1 MEAKELK
8 KLRREELL
16 EMLIQEKRENDEL
29 RDELQRVTEEK
40 DREIELLKKH
50 LADRKIRVGEV
61 GTMAEAALAVY
72 RVFERADQAAA
83 LYLDSVKALTEE
95 QQRKIE
101 QQCAGQQ
108 SEKEQQ
114 ADEHVQGRTQA
125 EGEYF
130 G

>member
-29 RDELQRVTEEK
+29 REELRRVTEEK

-50 LADRKIRVGEV
+50 LADRRIRVSEA

-72 RVFERADQAAA
+72 RVFERADQAAT
-83 LYLDSVKALTEE
+83 LYLDSVKALAEKQRCEIE
-95 QQRKIE
+95 QQRAVR
-101 QQCAGQQ
+101 QPG
-108 SEKEQQ
+108 KEQQ
-114 ADEHVQGRTQA
+114 TEKCAQGRPQA